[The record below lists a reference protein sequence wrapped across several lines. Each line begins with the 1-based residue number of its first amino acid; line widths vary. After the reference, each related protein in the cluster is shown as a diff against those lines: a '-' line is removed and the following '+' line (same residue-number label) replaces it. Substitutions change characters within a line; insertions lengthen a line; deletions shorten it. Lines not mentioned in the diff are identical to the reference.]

1 MYPTAPDHENYAG
14 HDHDHHVPGHEVPD
28 LSPHGVGRV
37 YAPPY
42 VVSTGHSARHVGGE
56 WSTGLCHCCDDPANC
71 MITCFCPCITFGQIA
86 EIVDQGSSSC
96 AQQGT
101 CYGILLA
108 TTALACL
115 YSCFYRSK
123 LRGQYDL
130 EESPCVDCLVHFC
143 CPGCALCQEYREL
156 KSRGFDMGI
165 GWEAN
170 LDRQR
175 RGVTQAPVAPGMT
188 R

>member
-1 MYPTAPDHENYAG
+1 MYTASEENT
-14 HDHDHHVPGHEVPD
+14 VPIPVSGFPNPSSVQSYPPQPYYPSYD
-28 LSPHGVGRV
+28 STSLPRPG
-37 YAPPY
+37 AP
-42 VVSTGHSARHVGGE
+42 GK

-86 EIVDQGSSSC
+86 EILNEGSTSC
-96 AQQGT
+96 ASRGAV
-101 CYGILLA
+101 YGLLLA
-108 TTALACL
+108 FTGFACL

-130 EESPCVDCLVHFC
+130 EEAPCVDCLVHC
-143 CPGCALCQEYREL
+143 CCETCALCQEYREL

-170 LDRQR
+170 MQRQK
-175 RGVTQAPVAPGMT
+175 RGATMATAPMMARGMT